1 MNIYE
6 SMTKIMEEVP
16 AVGKEKTNT
25 TQHFKYRSIDDVMNA
40 IQPLLAKYKVF
51 PVPEVLEQKREERV
65 GTKGGNLIYS
75 VCKIKY
81 RFYAEDGSFIEAITI
96 GEGMDSGDKASNKA
110 MAAAMKYA
118 ICQILC
124 IPTEEIKD
132 PDGESPEGSKP
143 TEKTDEQKMEEDL
156 DTLVTEGEAKTIYAI
171 MIQKGLD
178 VEKQLLVNYNITNTK
193 DLTKRQ
199 YASILN
205 AIKNMPNK
213 R

>member
-81 RFYAEDGSFIEAITI
+81 RFYAEDEV
-96 GEGMDSGDKASNKA
+96 
-110 MAAAMKYA
+110 
-118 ICQILC
+118 L
-124 IPTEEIKD
+124 
-132 PDGESPEGSKP
+132 
-143 TEKTDEQKMEEDL
+143 
-156 DTLVTEGEAKTIYAI
+156 
-171 MIQKGLD
+171 
-178 VEKQLLVNYNITNTK
+178 
-193 DLTKRQ
+193 
-199 YASILN
+199 
-205 AIKNMPNK
+205 
-213 R
+213 

>member
-213 R
+213 K

>member
-1 MNIYE
+1 
-6 SMTKIMEEVP
+6 
-16 AVGKEKTNT
+16 
-25 TQHFKYRSIDDVMNA
+25 
-40 IQPLLAKYKVF
+40 
-51 PVPEVLEQKREERV
+51 
-65 GTKGGNLIYS
+65 
-75 VCKIKY
+75 
-81 RFYAEDGSFIEAITI
+81 
-96 GEGMDSGDKASNKA
+96 MDSGDKASNKA

-205 AIKNMPNK
+205 AIKNIFEVFYK
-213 R
+213 FI